1 MLKIAAKGNRKSL
14 SQRERI
20 GDIRDIKGPLAVLHP
35 PHRPYTQ
42 NTDSKMSFDKVS
54 DPRLVPLGKHIIR
67 VGDFSRL
74 AGKLI
79 LRLNIIKNV

>member
-1 MLKIAAKGNRKSL
+1 MIYVKNCRKRQSKEL
-14 SQRERI
+14 SQRKRI
-20 GDIRDIKGPLAVLHP
+20 GDIRDIKGPLTVIHP

-79 LRLNIIKNV
+79 LR

>member
-1 MLKIAAKGNRKSL
+1 MPQKAIERFFE
-14 SQRERI
+14 RERI
-20 GDIRDIKGPLAVLHP
+20 GDIRDIQDPVF
-35 PHRPYTQ
+35 PHTQ
-42 NTDSKMSFDKVS
+42 NTDFKMSFDTVS